1 MVSKAC
7 ATLEFVILG
16 LRKDDIEAVKR
27 EIDKCCSEESA
38 DNLIA
43 GPEYSDVIKVLT
55 QQQVHYTC
63 NFPVHVTSDHYH
75 KLMSR
80 ASILTY
86 FIFRNEQ
93 TKVHMPRCGYFSR
106 TLLF

>member
-27 EIDKCCSEESA
+27 ETDKCCSEESA

-43 GPEYSDVIKVLT
+43 GPEYSDVIKELT
-55 QQQVHYTC
+55 QQQVDSTC
-63 NFPVHVTSDHYH
+63 NFPVYVTSDHCH

-80 ASILTY
+80 L
-86 FIFRNEQ
+86 
-93 TKVHMPRCGYFSR
+93 H
-106 TLLF
+106 LFVYISYLGTNQGPDAQVW

>member
-16 LRKDDIEAVKR
+16 LRKEDIEAVKR

-43 GPEYSDVIKVLT
+43 GPEYSDVIKELT
-55 QQQVHYTC
+55 QQQVDSTC
-63 NFPVHVTSDHYH
+63 NFPVYVTSDHCH
-75 KLMSR
+75 KLISG
-80 ASILTY
+80 ASVVV
-86 FIFRNEQ
+86 NC
-93 TKVHMPRCGYFSR
+93 KVIRIR
-106 TLLF
+106 I

>member
-16 LRKDDIEAVKR
+16 LRKEDIEAVRR

-55 QQQVHYTC
+55 QQQVTSLS
-63 NFPVHVTSDHYH
+63 VHVTSDHCH

-80 ASILTY
+80 L
-86 FIFRNEQ
+86 
-93 TKVHMPRCGYFSR
+93 H
-106 TLLF
+106 LFVYISYLGTNQGPDAQVW